1 MAKEKDKAKIKKRT
15 VLTARYITQVAVMAG
30 LLTALK
36 FALSFLPNVEVI
48 TLLIAVFSAVWGLK
62 YSLPATLVFC
72 TVEMAIYGIGTWV
85 PLYFIYW
92 PLLAVI
98 FHFALGGKRPAVA
111 MGIALAIALPMTI
124 LFGVLSAS
132 VETLF
137 VIGAV
142 SADMLGTYFVT
153 YYFKGLWYYLV
164 HVVSVVA
171 SIAILFIPLVKIC
184 QKIHNGLVVVEG
196 VDDGVEENITPKT
209 TLENNEENA
218 VNLDDEFLEDES
230 DSTTLTCDK
239 EEI

>member
-98 FHFALGGKRPAVA
+98 FHFALRGKRPAVA

-142 SADMLGTYFVT
+142 SVDMLGTYFVT
-153 YYFKGLWYYLV
+153 YYLKGLWYYLV
-164 HVVSVVA
+164 HVVCVVA

-196 VDDGVEENITPKT
+196 VDDGVEENITPKIT
-209 TLENNEENA
+209 IENNEENA
-218 VNLDDEFLEDES
+218 VNLDDELLEDES
-230 DSTTLTCDK
+230 DGTTLTCDE

>member
-1 MAKEKDKAKIKKRT
+1 MAKEKDRAKIKKRT

-98 FHFALGGKRPAVA
+98 FHFALRGKRPAVA

-124 LFGVLSAS
+124 IFGVLSAS

-153 YYFKGLWYYLV
+153 YYLKGLWYYLV

-184 QKIHNGLVVVEG
+184 QKIHNGLVVVAG
-196 VDDGVEENITPKT
+196 VDEVAEENITQET
-209 TLENNEENA
+209 TLENNEENE
-218 VNLDDEFLEDES
+218 VNLDDELSEDES
-230 DSTTLTCDK
+230 DGAALTCDE

>member
-98 FHFALGGKRPAVA
+98 FHFALRGKRPAVA

-153 YYFKGLWYYLV
+153 YYLKGLWYYLV

-184 QKIHNGLVVVEG
+184 QKIHNGFVVVEG
-196 VDDGVEENITPKT
+196 VDEVAEENIIQET

-218 VNLDDEFLEDES
+218 VNLDDELSEDES
-230 DSTTLTCDK
+230 DGATLICDE

>member
-72 TVEMAIYGIGTWV
+72 TIEMAIHGIGTWV

-98 FHFALGGKRPAVA
+98 FHFTLGGKRPAVA

-153 YYFKGLWYYLV
+153 YYLKGLWYYLI

-196 VDDGVEENITPKT
+196 VDEVVEENIIPKIT
-209 TLENNEENA
+209 IENNEENA
-218 VNLDDEFLEDES
+218 VNLDDELLEDES
-230 DSTTLTCDK
+230 DSTTLTCDE

>member
-1 MAKEKDKAKIKKRT
+1 MAKEKDRAKIKKRT

-98 FHFALGGKRPAVA
+98 FHFALRGKRPAVA

-153 YYFKGLWYYLV
+153 YYLKGLWYYLV
-164 HVVSVVA
+164 HLVSVVA

-196 VDDGVEENITPKT
+196 VDEVVEENITQEV

-218 VNLDDEFLEDES
+218 VNLDDDLSEDES
-230 DSTTLTCDK
+230 DGAILTCDE

>member
-1 MAKEKDKAKIKKRT
+1 MAKEKYRAKIKKRT

-98 FHFALGGKRPAVA
+98 FHFTLGGKRPAVA
-111 MGIALAIALPMTI
+111 MGIALAISLPMTI

-142 SADMLGTYFVT
+142 SADMRGTYFVT
-153 YYFKGLWYYLV
+153 YYLKGLWYYLV

-196 VDDGVEENITPKT
+196 VDEVAEDNIIQET
-209 TLENNEENA
+209 TLENYEENA
-218 VNLDDEFLEDES
+218 VNLDDELSEDES
-230 DSTTLTCDK
+230 DSTALTCDK

>member
-1 MAKEKDKAKIKKRT
+1 MAKEKDRAKIKKRT

-98 FHFALGGKRPAVA
+98 FHFALRGKRPAVA

-124 LFGVLSAS
+124 IFGVLSAS

-153 YYFKGLWYYLV
+153 YYLKGLWYYLV

-196 VDDGVEENITPKT
+196 VDDSVEENITQET
-209 TLENNEENA
+209 TLENNGENV
-218 VNLDDEFLEDES
+218 VNLDDELSEDES
-230 DSTTLTCDK
+230 DGAALTCDE

>member
-1 MAKEKDKAKIKKRT
+1 MTKNNDKAKIKKRT
-15 VLTARYITQVAVMAG
+15 MLTARYVTQVAVMAG

-98 FHFALGGKRPAVA
+98 FHFALRGKRPAVA
-111 MGIALAIALPMTI
+111 MGIALAIALPMTAF
-124 LFGVLSAS
+124 FGVLSAS

-142 SADMLGTYFVT
+142 SSDMLGKYFVT
-153 YYFKGLWYYLV
+153 YYLKGLWYYLI
-164 HVVSVVA
+164 HIVSAVA

-184 QKIHNGLVVVEG
+184 ERIHKSIMPVEAC
-196 VDDGVEENITPKT
+196 DIEQDLDEPSASENKVENDCNFECGEVEAEQNDTKMIG
-209 TLENNEENA
+209 
-218 VNLDDEFLEDES
+218 
-230 DSTTLTCDK
+230 DS

>member
-1 MAKEKDKAKIKKRT
+1 MAKEKDRAKIKKRT

-153 YYFKGLWYYLV
+153 YYLKGLWYYLV

-196 VDDGVEENITPKT
+196 VDEVAEENITQET
-209 TLENNEENA
+209 TLENNEENE
-218 VNLDDEFLEDES
+218 VNLDDELSEDES
-230 DSTTLTCDK
+230 DGATLTCDE